1 MSEPWPATEGRGRRR
16 QQQHLGGVGYGM
28 TPDVVTRHRVALL
41 VPCPRLA
48 PFPRPARRGSS
59 RSRRGTSLVV
69 GCWSREEGQ
78 QGAAGPGV
86 GNGEEMEEEGRT
98 RLRYRRRG
106 AGGGRRGWGGGVR
119 EWKRWWV
126 EGKAQT
132 RNKTRWAGF
141 GCPSASASGL
151 LLYVLA

>member
-16 QQQHLGGVGYGM
+16 QQQHLGGLVRDDAGRGYPPSRRPSRPLPS
-28 TPDVVTRHRVALL
+28 T
-41 VPCPRLA
+41 C
-48 PFPRPARRGSS
+48 PFPRPARRGSA